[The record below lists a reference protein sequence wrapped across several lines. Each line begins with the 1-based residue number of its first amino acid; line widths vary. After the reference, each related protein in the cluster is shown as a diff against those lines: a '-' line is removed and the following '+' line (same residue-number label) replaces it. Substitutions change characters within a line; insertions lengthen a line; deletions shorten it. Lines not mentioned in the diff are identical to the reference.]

1 MKVISLI
8 LVFSFLMIDG
18 QKQFGQVQHHKSLK
32 LSNMFPANDRVK
44 KKKKKLKP
52 KLKLKLKGH

>member
-32 LSNMFPANDRVK
+32 TSNRFRANDRVK
-44 KKKKKLKP
+44 KKQKKLKG
-52 KLKLKLKGH
+52 GH